1 MDKVSQRRAS
11 TVYDNITTCLFF
23 IKSWNMLLVSFL
35 ENCLPGW
42 HYYQGSCY
50 SISSSA
56 KSWTDS
62 KAHCLGE
69 SANLVNIGSPME
81 NEFIRSKIS
90 ERYWSGLREVA
101 DNQLNWVDDENAPDY
116 VNWIAGQPVYQDGRN
131 DCVYVQS
138 GSWRLDDCGQSI
150 QFVCEK
156 G

>member
-1 MDKVSQRRAS
+1 
-11 TVYDNITTCLFF
+11 
-23 IKSWNMLLVSFL
+23 
-35 ENCLPGW
+35 
-42 HYYQGSCY
+42 
-50 SISSSA
+50 
-56 KSWTDS
+56 
-62 KAHCLGE
+62 
-69 SANLVNIGSPME
+69 ME

-116 VNWIAGQPVYQDGRN
+116 VNWLVGQPVYQDGRN

-138 GSWRLDDCGQSI
+138 GSWHLDDCGQSI